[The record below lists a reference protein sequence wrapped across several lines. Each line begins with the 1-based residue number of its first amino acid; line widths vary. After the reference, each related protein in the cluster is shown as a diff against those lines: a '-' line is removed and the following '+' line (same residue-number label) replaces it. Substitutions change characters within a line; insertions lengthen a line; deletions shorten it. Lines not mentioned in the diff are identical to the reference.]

1 MKSIL
6 KFLSLTMA
14 IFSEAYYNNGSFLY
28 RATNSVWTSGKYVL
42 DPDTR
47 ARRIVNISQ
56 NADVD
61 FCKAYWFLA
70 ESEVMIRL
78 PALFSSSCMISHV
91 ISLPP
96 EPLQYKRKDGTV
108 IDIPIPSAH
117 IGTKTLQVRLMSSL
131 PRQNMV
137 GVPKS
142 SKTRLAAKSTG
153 LMVHCHG
160 GGFVAQSSRSHEIY
174 LREWTQQLEIPILS
188 VDYSLA
194 PDAPFPRALEEVFYA
209 YCWAVNNC
217 ELLGTTG
224 ENIILAGDSAGGNL
238 CTGLAMKCIEY
249 GMRPPNGIFL
259 AYVPLLVEFVPS
271 PSRLLCYM
279 DPLLPFGFMMRCLK
293 AYASTDSYKDA
304 NNLQNGGPLS
314 SSDTESFEE
323 VSESDL
329 LELQAHKSP
338 ISETSDTLT
347 NVSLS
352 SQPMSTSSKP
362 SENTVTELKEDDK
375 NKGESQ
381 KYVDEFLEKYVL
393 ESDTDSDGV
402 KVQVMQTKI
411 PSGSQQKAPV
421 FTEQSFQQR
430 ISGQLFLITYF
441 MMQLSSCIHKSSVT
455 IAIISQE
462 KAAIELLKKSL
473 YFQ

>member
-14 IFSEAYYNNGSFLY
+14 IFSEAYYNDGSFLY
-28 RATNSVWTSGKYVL
+28 KATNSVWTSGKYFL

-61 FCKAYWFLA
+61 FCKAYWSLA
-70 ESEVMIRL
+70 ESQFMMSL
-78 PALFSSSCMISHV
+78 PPILSSSVAVSHVITLPPETLHYVRDDSTVLQIPAPTVHIGLNALSVRLISHV
-91 ISLPP
+91 A
-96 EPLQYKRKDGTV
+96 RVG
-108 IDIPIPSAH
+108 
-117 IGTKTLQVRLMSSL
+117 
-131 PRQNMV
+131 MV
-137 GVPKS
+137 GATGARNEPRS
-142 SKTRLAAKSTG
+142 PG

-160 GGFVAQSSRSHEIY
+160 GGFVAQSSKSHEIY
-174 LREWTQQLEIPILS
+174 LRDWAHHLNTPILS

-194 PDAPFPRALEEVFYA
+194 PEAPFPRAVEEVFYA

-217 ELLGTTG
+217 ELLGSTG

-238 CTGLAMKCIEY
+238 CVGVAIKCIEH
-249 GMRPPNGIFL
+249 GMRPPDGIFL
-259 AYVPLLVEFVPS
+259 AYVPLWVEFNPS

-293 AYASTDSYKDA
+293 AYACADHLTTSKSDLNA
-304 NNLQNGGPLS
+304 QQNGGLS

-352 SQPMSTSSKP
+352 SQPISTSSKNNTYA
-362 SENTVTELKEDDK
+362 ENKEQ
-375 NKGESQ
+375 SQ
-381 KYVDEFLEKYVL
+381 KYVADFLEKYVL
-393 ESDTDSDGV
+393 ESDTDTDGA
-402 KVQVMQTKI
+402 KVTLEKQE
-411 PSGSQQKAPV
+411 QKSSPNSMLDV
-421 FTEQSFQQR
+421 TLQQR
-430 ISGQLFLITYF
+430 FSGTFILGGN
-441 MMQLSSCIHKSSVT
+441 SN
-455 IAIISQE
+455 
-462 KAAIELLKKSL
+462 
-473 YFQ
+473 

>member
-1 MKSIL
+1 
-6 KFLSLTMA
+6 MA

-96 EPLQYKRKDGTV
+96 APMQYTRQDGTV

-117 IGTKTLQVRLMSSL
+117 IGTKALQVRLMSSL
-131 PRQNMV
+131 ARENMV
-137 GVPKS
+137 GVPKNN
-142 SKTRLAAKSTG
+142 KTPLAGKSRG
-153 LMVHCHG
+153 LIVHCHG

-209 YCWAVNNC
+209 YCWAVNHC

-238 CTGLAMKCIEY
+238 CTGVAMKCIEY

-293 AYASTDSYKDA
+293 AYASTESCKYA
-304 NNLQNGGPLS
+304 NLQNGGALS

-362 SENTVTELKEDDK
+362 SENTVTELKQD
-375 NKGESQ
+375 NKEKAESQ

-402 KVQVMQTKI
+402 KVQVLQTKV
-411 PSGSQQKAPV
+411 STGTQQKVPV
-421 FTEQSFQQR
+421 FPEQSFQQK
-430 ISGQLFLITYF
+430 ISGR
-441 MMQLSSCIHKSSVT
+441 
-455 IAIISQE
+455 
-462 KAAIELLKKSL
+462 
-473 YFQ
+473 